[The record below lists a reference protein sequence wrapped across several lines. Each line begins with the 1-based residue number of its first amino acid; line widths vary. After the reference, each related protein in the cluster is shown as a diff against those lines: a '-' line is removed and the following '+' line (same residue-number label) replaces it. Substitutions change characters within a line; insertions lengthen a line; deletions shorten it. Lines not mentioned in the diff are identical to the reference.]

1 MAQAVKT
8 KTELAARSG
17 FLALGIIVLA
27 MGDLFFSCSGIG
39 MDPVLV
45 FYSGV
50 ANALR
55 IRLGSATLLVSVI
68 LLVILLF
75 LCRSRIGIGTAAVSL
90 GLGPLVNVY
99 LEFFS
104 YSPSGWLG
112 KILSILS
119 AVLSYGLGMALYLHA
134 DLGSGPVD
142 ILMLFL
148 LEKTSLPLPVFKVLF
163 DAFFATV
170 GYLLGGAIGVGTI
183 IAVLLSGP
191 AIGLFQKGIS
201 RFSWIP
207 KWEKEASS

>member
-1 MAQAVKT
+1 MARPART
-8 KTELAARSG
+8 KAELTARS
-17 FLALGIIVLA
+17 LLLVLGIAVLA

-50 ANALR
+50 ADTLK
-55 IRLGSATLLVSVI
+55 IRLGTATLLVSVL
-68 LLVILLF
+68 LLVILSF
-75 LCRSRIGIGTAAVSL
+75 LCRSKIGIGTAAVSL

-104 YSPSGWLG
+104 YSPTGWFG
-112 KILSILS
+112 KILSILL

-148 LEKTSLPLPVFKVLF
+148 LEKTRLPLPVFKVLF
-163 DAFFATV
+163 DAFFAAA
-170 GYLLGGAIGVGTI
+170 GWLLGGALGVGTI
-183 IAVLLSGP
+183 LAVLLSGP
-191 AIGLFQKGIS
+191 AIGLFQKGVRRLFPLS
-201 RFSWIP
+201 
-207 KWEKEASS
+207 KQQKEVL